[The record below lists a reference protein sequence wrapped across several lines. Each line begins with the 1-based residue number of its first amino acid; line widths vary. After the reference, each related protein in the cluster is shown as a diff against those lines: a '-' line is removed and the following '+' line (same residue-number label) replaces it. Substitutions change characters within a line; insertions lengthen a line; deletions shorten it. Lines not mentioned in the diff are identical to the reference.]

1 MHKKRSVEHLKIREN
16 SKIINN
22 RFLEKKTKILESC
35 HKQVIDWWWMF
46 FECKDIQKKES
57 HKYQHR
63 VKELG
68 IEERTKSMKLK
79 FYNGHWFYIEYLDT
93 LTSRWEG
100 LIASKDLRTAEIMDC
115 TSITYSLKR
124 VKQIL
129 YEMVKCFR

>member
-1 MHKKRSVEHLKIREN
+1 
-16 SKIINN
+16 
-22 RFLEKKTKILESC
+22 
-35 HKQVIDWWWMF
+35 
-46 FECKDIQKKES
+46 
-57 HKYQHR
+57 
-63 VKELG
+63 
-68 IEERTKSMKLK
+68 MKLK

-115 TSITYSLKR
+115 MSITYSLKR